1 MGVLQQA
8 VFIAVYIAAYSSTTF
23 MGPIWQ
29 LGSHRLASEPNCSW
43 VLLRQL
49 LLQLS
54 PKLLAVAQPA
64 HAACVSTSPQLL
76 VERLVAQRL
85 VAQHGC

>member
-8 VFIAVYIAAYSSTTF
+8 VFIAVIIAAYSSTTF
-23 MGPIWQ
+23 MGPMWQ

-54 PKLLAVAQPA
+54 SKLLAVAHLA

-76 VERLVAQRL
+76 VERLLRS
-85 VAQHGC
+85 